1 MAPLGPQPS
10 MKERLA
16 NGETLLGT
24 FLAMGSPMSAEACGL
39 AGFDWV
45 LVDLEHGGG
54 HESHMLAQLLGA
66 TSAGVHGLVRVES
79 AERSRAAR
87 ALDYG
92 AEGVMCP
99 QMPSAAAARE
109 WIAHL
114 HYGPAGHRGVATNH
128 RAARYG
134 LDPESLT
141 SAAART
147 VGIVQIESLAAVEDA
162 EAMAAIDG
170 IDVLFV
176 GPSDLSYS
184 MGRFRKF
191 DDPEFRAALER
202 VVAAAEG
209 AGKAA
214 GIMVPGPQAI
224 AAAAAD
230 GFRMIAVGTDISLLV
245 HGAQAAVAALRS
257 S

>member
-1 MAPLGPQPS
+1 

-16 NGETLLGT
+16 AGETLLGT

-54 HESHMLAQLLGA
+54 HESDMLSQLLGA
-66 TSAGVHGLVRVES
+66 TSAGVHALVRVES

-87 ALDYG
+87 GLDYG
-92 AEGVMCP
+92 AEGIMCP
-99 QMPSAAAARE
+99 QIPSAAAARE

-134 LDPESLT
+134 LDPEALT
-141 SAAART
+141 RAAGRT
-147 VGIVQIESLAAVEDA
+147 LGIVQIESMGAVREA
-162 EAMAAIDG
+162 EEIAAIDG
-170 IDVLFV
+170 IDVMFV

-191 DDPEFRAALER
+191 DDPEFRGALER
-202 VVAAAEG
+202 VVAAAEA

-214 GIMVPGPQAI
+214 GIMVPGPEAI
-224 AAAAAD
+224 QAAADD

-245 HGAQAAVAALRS
+245 QGARAAVGALRR
-257 S
+257 

>member
-1 MAPLGPQPS
+1 MAPLGPTPS

-16 NGETLLGT
+16 RGETLLGT

-54 HESHMLAQLLGA
+54 HESHMLGQLLGA

-79 AERSRAAR
+79 VERSRAAR

-92 AEGVMCP
+92 AEGIMVP
-99 QMPSAAAARE
+99 QMPSAEAARQ

-134 LDPESLT
+134 LDPDALT
-141 SAAART
+141 RAAGRT
-147 VGIVQIESLAAVEDA
+147 VGIVQIESMEAVRDA
-162 EAMAAIDG
+162 EEMAAIEG
-170 IDVLFV
+170 VDVLFV

-184 MGRFRKF
+184 MGRFRRF
-191 DDPEFRAALER
+191 DDPEFRGALEH
-202 VVAAAEG
+202 VVSAAEG

-214 GIMVPGPQAI
+214 GIMVAGPDGI
-224 AAAAAD
+224 RAAADD

-245 HGAQAAVAALRS
+245 QGARAAVAALRE
-257 S
+257 

>member
-1 MAPLGPQPS
+1 MAPLGPEPS

-16 NGETLLGT
+16 GGETLLGT

-54 HESHMLAQLLGA
+54 HESDMLAQLLGA
-66 TSAGVHGLVRVES
+66 TSAGVHALVRVES

-92 AEGVMCP
+92 AEGVMVP

-134 LDPESLT
+134 LDPDALT
-141 SAAART
+141 RAAGRT
-147 VGIVQIESLAAVEDA
+147 VGIVQIESMGAVEDS
-162 EAMAAIDG
+162 EEIAAIEG

-184 MGRFRKF
+184 MGRFRQF

-202 VVAAAEG
+202 VVKAAED

-214 GIMVPGPQAI
+214 GIMVPGAEAI
-224 AAAAAD
+224 RAAADD

-245 HGAQAAVAALRS
+245 RGAQAAVAALRS
-257 S
+257 

>member
-1 MAPLGPQPS
+1 MAPLGPEPS

-16 NGETLLGT
+16 GGETLLGT

-54 HESHMLAQLLGA
+54 HESDMLAQLLGA
-66 TSAGVHGLVRVES
+66 TSAGVHALVRVES

-92 AEGVMCP
+92 AEGVMVP

-134 LDPESLT
+134 LDADALT
-141 SAAART
+141 RAAGRT
-147 VGIVQIESLAAVEDA
+147 VGIVQIESMGAVEDS
-162 EAMAAIDG
+162 EEIAAIEG

-184 MGRFRKF
+184 MGRFRQF

-202 VVAAAEG
+202 VVKAAED

-214 GIMVPGPQAI
+214 GIMVPGAEAI
-224 AAAAAD
+224 RAAADD

-245 HGAQAAVAALRS
+245 RGAQAAVAALRS
-257 S
+257 

>member
-1 MAPLGPQPS
+1 MAPLGPEPS

-16 NGETLLGT
+16 GGETLLGT
-24 FLAMGSPMSAEACGL
+24 FLTTGSPVTAEACGL

-92 AEGVMCP
+92 AEGVMVP

-109 WIAHL
+109 WIAHV

-134 LDPESLT
+134 QDPDALAR
-141 SAAART
+141 AAQRT
-147 VGIVQIESLAAVEDA
+147 LAIVQIESMGAVEESA
-162 EAMAAIDG
+162 EIAAIAG

-184 MGRFRKF
+184 MGRFRRF

-214 GIMVPGPQAI
+214 GIMVPGPEAI
-224 AAAAAD
+224 RAAAED
-230 GFRMIAVGTDISLLV
+230 GFRMIAVGTDVSLLLA
-245 HGAQAAVAALRS
+245 GAKAAVAALRS
-257 S
+257 

>member
-1 MAPLGPQPS
+1 MAPLGPEPS

-16 NGETLLGT
+16 GGETLLGT

-54 HESHMLAQLLGA
+54 HESSMLAQLLGA

-79 AERSRAAR
+79 AERMRAAR

-92 AEGVMCP
+92 AEGVMVP

-109 WIAHL
+109 WVAHL

-141 SAAART
+141 RAAART
-147 VGIVQIESLAAVEDA
+147 VGIVQIESMDAVQDSE
-162 EAMAAIDG
+162 EIAAIDG

-184 MGRFRKF
+184 MGRFRQF
-191 DDPEFRAALER
+191 DDPEFRGALER
-202 VVAAAEG
+202 VVAAAES

-214 GIMVPGPQAI
+214 GIMVAGPEGV
-224 AAAAAD
+224 AAAAQD
-230 GFRMIAVGTDISLLV
+230 GFRMIAVGTDVSLMV
-245 HGAQAAVAALRS
+245 QGARAAVAALNRS
-257 S
+257 

>member
-1 MAPLGPQPS
+1 MAPLGPEPS

-16 NGETLLGT
+16 GGETLLGT

-54 HESHMLAQLLGA
+54 HESSMLAQLLGA

-79 AERSRAAR
+79 AERMRAAR

-92 AEGVMCP
+92 AEGVMVP
-99 QMPSAAAARE
+99 QMPSATAARE
-109 WIAHL
+109 WVAHL

-141 SAAART
+141 RAAART
-147 VGIVQIESLAAVEDA
+147 VGIVQIESMDAVQDSE
-162 EAMAAIDG
+162 EIAAIDG

-184 MGRFRKF
+184 MGRFRQF
-191 DDPEFRAALER
+191 DDPQFRGALER
-202 VVAAAEG
+202 VVAAAEN

-214 GIMVPGPQAI
+214 GIMVAGPEGV
-224 AAAAAD
+224 AAAAQD
-230 GFRMIAVGTDISLLV
+230 GFRMIAVGTDVSLMV
-245 HGAQAAVAALRS
+245 QGARAAVAALNRS
-257 S
+257 